1 MTDVAQHH
9 VITVE
14 VTATG
19 GRMSKRTLLV
29 VAIALA
35 AGTSTLAPTAAA
47 ALSETEL
54 PKLVADCNGAAE
66 SGKPRAMR
74 ACATLEEADRLS
86 LVEQTAVIAYQ
97 KYKEERLQTC
107 LRRQASPRG
116 QSRDLECGP

>member
-1 MTDVAQHH
+1 
-9 VITVE
+9 
-14 VTATG
+14 
-19 GRMSKRTLLV
+19 MSKLTLLV
-29 VAIALA
+29 AAIALVN
-35 AGTSTLAPTAAA
+35 GGGTLAQTVAA

-74 ACATLEEADRLS
+74 ACETLEEADRLS